1 MNLFTELVFLFSYVI
16 SILRISTA
24 VDSITANQHI
34 KDGETIISAGGNF
47 ELGFVH
53 LGTSKNQYLGIW
65 YKKVTPRTV
74 VWVANRELPVTDS
87 SGALKVTDQGS
98 LVILNGSNGLIW
110 SSNSS
115 RSARNPTA
123 QLLDS
128 GNLVIKSGNDSDPD
142 NFLWQSFDYPGDT
155 LLPGMKHGR
164 NTVTGLD
171 RYLSSWKSNDD
182 PSKGDFTYGLDPS
195 GCPQLFLR
203 SGSTVIFRSGPWN
216 GIRFNGFPELR
227 PNPVFNY
234 SFVFNEK
241 EMYFTYKLV
250 NSSVLSRLVLNP
262 NGNVQRLIWIGRT
275 KSWNVYST
283 AYKDDCDSYALC
295 GAYSTCNIH
304 RSPRCGCMKGF
315 VPKFPYQ
322 WDTMDWSNG
331 CVRKTS
337 LDCQKG
343 DGFAKYSGV
352 KLPDTRNSWF
362 NESMNLKECA
372 SLCFRNCSCS
382 AYTNSDIKG
391 GGSGCLLW
399 FGDLIDI
406 KEFTENGQD
415 FYIRM
420 AASELDAISKV
431 TKRRWVIVSTVS
443 IAGMILLSL
452 VVTLYLLKKRLKRKG
467 TTELN
472 NEGAETN
479 ERQEDL
485 ELPLFH
491 LDTILNATHNFSRN
505 NKLGEGGFGPVYKG
519 MLQDGKEI
527 AVKRLSKESNQG
539 LDEFKNEVIYISKLQ
554 HRNLVKLLGCCIHG
568 EEKMLIYEYM
578 PNKSLN
584 FFIFDGIQSM
594 VLDWP
599 KRFVIINGIARGLL
613 YLHQDSRLR
622 IIHRDLKADNVLLDN
637 EMNPRISDFG
647 MARSFGGNETIART
661 KRVVGTYGYM
671 SPEYAIDGVYSVK
684 SDVFSFGVLVLEII
698 SGKRNRGFNHPD
710 HDLNLLG
717 HAWTLYME
725 GTPLELIDASVGY
738 TYNQSEVLRALNVG
752 LLCVQ
757 RHPDDRPNMSSVVL
771 MLSSEGALPQP
782 KEPGFFTERNMLE
795 ADSLQC
801 KHAVFSG
808 NEHTITI
815 LEGR

>member
-1 MNLFTELVFLFSYVI
+1 MGRPSFQLV
-16 SILRISTA
+16 
-24 VDSITANQHI
+24 
-34 KDGETIISAGGNF
+34 GNF

-87 SGALKVTDQGS
+87 SGVLKVTDQGS

-216 GIRFNGFPELR
+216 AFD
-227 PNPVFNY
+227 
-234 SFVFNEK
+234 
-241 EMYFTYKLV
+241 MD
-250 NSSVLSRLVLNP
+250 
-262 NGNVQRLIWIGRT
+262 GRT

-343 DGFAKYSGV
+343 DGFAKCSGV

-372 SLCFRNCSCS
+372 SLCLRNCSCS
-382 AYTNSDIKG
+382 AYTI
-391 GGSGCLLW
+391 
-399 FGDLIDI
+399 
-406 KEFTENGQD
+406 Q
-415 FYIRM
+415 
-420 AASELDAISKV
+420 ISKEEEV
-431 TKRRWVIVSTVS
+431 DACSGLVI
-443 IAGMILLSL
+443 
-452 VVTLYLLKKRLKRKG
+452 
-467 TTELN
+467 
-472 NEGAETN
+472 
-479 ERQEDL
+479 D
-485 ELPLFH
+485 
-491 LDTILNATHNFSRN
+491 
-505 NKLGEGGFGPVYKG
+505 
-519 MLQDGKEI
+519 
-527 AVKRLSKESNQG
+527 
-539 LDEFKNEVIYISKLQ
+539 
-554 HRNLVKLLGCCIHG
+554 
-568 EEKMLIYEYM
+568 
-578 PNKSLN
+578 
-584 FFIFDGIQSM
+584 
-594 VLDWP
+594 
-599 KRFVIINGIARGLL
+599 
-613 YLHQDSRLR
+613 
-622 IIHRDLKADNVLLDN
+622 
-637 EMNPRISDFG
+637 
-647 MARSFGGNETIART
+647 
-661 KRVVGTYGYM
+661 
-671 SPEYAIDGVYSVK
+671 
-684 SDVFSFGVLVLEII
+684 
-698 SGKRNRGFNHPD
+698 
-710 HDLNLLG
+710 
-717 HAWTLYME
+717 
-725 GTPLELIDASVGY
+725 
-738 TYNQSEVLRALNVG
+738 
-752 LLCVQ
+752 
-757 RHPDDRPNMSSVVL
+757 
-771 MLSSEGALPQP
+771 
-782 KEPGFFTERNMLE
+782 
-795 ADSLQC
+795 
-801 KHAVFSG
+801 
-808 NEHTITI
+808 
-815 LEGR
+815 